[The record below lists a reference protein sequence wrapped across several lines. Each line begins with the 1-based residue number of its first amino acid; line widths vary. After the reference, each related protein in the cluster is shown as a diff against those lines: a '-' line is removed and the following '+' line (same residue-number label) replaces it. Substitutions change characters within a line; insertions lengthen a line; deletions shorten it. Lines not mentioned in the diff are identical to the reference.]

1 MAEYDEKNTGAVEV
15 RTSSSVGETES
26 TSLEKTDGTYIH
38 YTDEEKDRVYEF
50 MCTVGGL
57 ADNHPDDIE
66 FLMEKMKSINA
77 EDGFRI
83 LTDAMEYHQ
92 EDVNFPEDAMAE
104 IRMLLKGTEHSNM
117 DQASY
122 DLRIRFQATLIHFH
136 SPYPEVRAVVR
147 PTDDRS
153 MPCETFRAYL
163 VGGFWVCCASFINQ
177 MFHQRQ
183 PSITLNATVLQ
194 ILIFPSGKFIARVFP
209 HKKFTFWRWSLHLNP
224 GPWSFK
230 EQMFATIMTNIGAG
244 SSNFFHYGLALRLPI
259 FFGFEYAN
267 FGFMLLMCIVTL
279 FFGYGLAGML
289 RRYAVYPVKALWPQV
304 LPILQLNKTLLLPET
319 KQSING
325 WTISKYRLFCY
336 SFFAMFFFFWL
347 PNYLFTALS
356 TFNWISWI
364 APKNVPL
371 AYVTGSKSGLGFN
384 PWTTFDWSVVNY
396 TTPLVLPFF
405 SVANKFVGVLIGGLV
420 IIGMY
425 WSNYKYTGYF
435 PPNNAN
441 VYDNMGKKYNV
452 SRIYHGGHFDVDAY
466 RNYSQTYIGA
476 GQIMMLGAYYTMYT
490 CAFAY
495 IFLNEWQ
502 VISRAMLGFFKS
514 LRFWKRDKKSTYEQF
529 HDPMSAMMVHYKEV
543 PDWWYLAVMIGSLA
557 IGIIAITCYPTGTPV
572 WALIIIILMSIALV
586 IPTIIISS
594 MTGYLIPGDTLAVIV
609 AGFMVPGNAAA
620 SIILRVFGYNTD
632 DQAENFISDLKLAH
646 YAKLPPRGVFRAQ
659 IVATLMQSF
668 ITTGAIT
675 WLINSTPDLCTANQ
689 AARLVCA
696 FPNQLYSTT
705 ILLGVVGP
713 RRTYDVQYP
722 LLKYAFLFGALFGV
736 GFWYVRKRYTK
747 YLRHVHPVIILS
759 GINRY
764 GATYNLSYF
773 TPGFYVG
780 FIFNYYIR
788 RRYLA
793 WWSKYNYILT
803 SGLTGGMAFSGILI
817 FFSVQY
823 KAKKLIWWGN
833 TVSASG
839 VDGIG
844 TASLY
849 QAPSNGFG
857 PPVGSWD

>member
-1 MAEYDEKNTGAVEV
+1 
-15 RTSSSVGETES
+15 
-26 TSLEKTDGTYIH
+26 
-38 YTDEEKDRVYEF
+38 

-57 ADNHPDDIE
+57 ADNHPGDIE
-66 FLMEKMKSINA
+66 FLMEKMKTISA
-77 EDGFRI
+77 EDAFKV
-83 LTDAMEYHQ
+83 LADAMDYHK
-92 EDVNFPEDAMAE
+92 ED
-104 IRMLLKGTEHSNM
+104 M

-122 DLRIRFQATLIHFH
+122 DLRLRFQATLIHFH

-147 PTDDRS
+147 PTDDTS

-163 VGGFWVCCASFINQ
+163 IGGFWVCCASFINQ
-177 MFHQRQ
+177 MFSSRQ
-183 PSITLNATVLQ
+183 SSIILNATVLQ
-194 ILIFPSGKFIARVFP
+194 ILIYPSGKFISRAFP
-209 HKKFTFWRWSLHLNP
+209 HKKFTIWKWSLNLNP

-244 SSNFFHYGLALRLPI
+244 SSNFFHYGLALP
-259 FFGFEYAN
+259 
-267 FGFMLLMCIVTL
+267 
-279 FFGYGLAGML
+279 
-289 RRYAVYPVKALWPQV
+289 LWPQV
-304 LPILQLNKTLLLPET
+304 LPILKLNKTLLIPET
-319 KQSING
+319 RQSING
-325 WTISKYRLFCY
+325 WTISKYRFFRY
-336 SFFAMFFFFWL
+336 SFIAMFLFFWL

-356 TFNWISWI
+356 TFNWITWI
-364 APKNVPL
+364 APKNVKL
-371 AYVTGSKSGLGFN
+371 AYVTGSRSGIGFN
-384 PWTTFDWSVVNY
+384 PWTSFDWSVVNY

-405 SVANKFVGVLIGGLV
+405 SVANKFIGGVIGGLV
-420 IIGMY
+420 VIAMY

-441 VYDNMGKKYNV
+441 VYDNHAKRYNV
-452 SRIYHGGHFDVDAY
+452 SRIYHDGHFDVDAY

-495 IFLNEWQ
+495 IFLNEWK
-502 VISRAMLGFFKS
+502 VISEAMLGFS
-514 LRFWKRDKKSTYEQF
+514 KKSTYEQF
-529 HDPMSAMMVHYKEV
+529 HDPMSTMTLNYKEV
-543 PDWWYLAVMIGSLA
+543 PDLWYLAIMVGSLA
-557 IGIIAITCYPTGTPV
+557 IGITAITVYPTGTPV
-572 WALIIIILMSIALV
+572 WALIIIILLSIALV

-659 IVATLMQSF
+659 ITATFMQSF

-675 WLINSTPDLCTANQ
+675 WLINSTPDLCTPNQ
-689 AARLVCA
+689 AARLVCP

-713 RRTYDVQYP
+713 RRTYDDMYP
-722 LLKYAFLFGALFGV
+722 LLKYAFLFGALFGI

-803 SGLTGGMAFSGILI
+803 SGLTGGMAFSAILN
-817 FFSVQY
+817 FFAVQY
-823 KAKKLIWWGN
+823 KPKRLLWWGN
-833 TVSASG
+833 RVSNAG
-839 VDGIG
+839 ADGAG

-849 QAPSNGFG
+849 QAPPEGFG
-857 PPVGSWD
+857 PPVGAWD